1 MLWREEALEELSRL
15 IELLNS
21 EDEMERL
28 RAAEELGDHT
38 SSEAVLSLVSCL
50 EKDESRV
57 VQEACVAS
65 LCRIGTEEVAE
76 EVAKLLRSSDPYVRN
91 AASEVLQLLGDRA
104 RHVVELLLRNPDP
117 DVRALA
123 VRAVGEGQ
131 FSNAS
136 ALLRSVVLN
145 DPDANVVA
153 SAVEYLGEIGGS
165 REDRDALHEVRTR
178 FSDPFLE
185 YAVETALR
193 KMGE

>member
-1 MLWREEALEELSRL
+1 LEELSRL
-15 IELLNS
+15 IELLSRGN
-21 EDEMERL
+21 EMERL

-38 SSEAVLSLVSCL
+38 SSEAVLSLISCL
-50 EKDESRV
+50 QNDESRV
-57 VQEACVAS
+57 VREACVAS

-76 EVAKLLRSSDPYVRN
+76 EVAKLLGSSDPYVRN
-91 AASEVLQLLGDRA
+91 AASEILQLLGDRA
-104 RHVVELLLRNPDP
+104 RHVVELLLRDPDP

-123 VRAVGEGQ
+123 VRSVGDGQ

-136 ALLRSVVLN
+136 ALLRSVVLS
-145 DPDANVVA
+145 DSDANVVA

-165 REDRDALHEVRTR
+165 EDDRDALRQVRAR

>member
-1 MLWREEALEELSRL
+1 LEELSRL

-21 EDEMERL
+21 EDDMERL

-50 EKDESRV
+50 QKDESRV

-91 AASEVLQLLGDRA
+91 AASEILQLLGDRA
-104 RHVVELLLRNPDP
+104 ERVVELLLRDPDP

-123 VRAVGEGQ
+123 VRVVGEGQ
-131 FSNAS
+131 FSSAS
-136 ALLRSVVLN
+136 ALLRSVVLD
-145 DPDANVVA
+145 DPDANVVG

-165 REDRDALHEVRTR
+165 PEDRDALNAVRAR

-185 YAVETALR
+185 FAVETALR

>member
-1 MLWREEALEELSRL
+1 MEELSRL

-21 EDEMERL
+21 EDELERL
-28 RAAEELGDHT
+28 RAAEELGDLT

-50 EKDESRV
+50 EKDESRF

-76 EVAKLLRSSDPYVRN
+76 EVAKLLRSSNPYVRN
-91 AASEVLQLLGDRA
+91 AASEILQLLGDRA
-104 RHVVELLLRNPDP
+104 ERVVELLLRDPGP

-123 VRAVGEGQ
+123 VRVVGEGL
-131 FSNAS
+131 FSSAS

-145 DPDANVVA
+145 DPDVNVVA
-153 SAVEYLGEIGGS
+153 SAAEYLGEIGGS
-165 REDRDALHEVRTR
+165 REDRDALNAARAR

-185 YAVETALR
+185 FAVETALR

>member
-1 MLWREEALEELSRL
+1 MEELSRL

-50 EKDESRV
+50 EKDESRF

-76 EVAKLLRSSDPYVRN
+76 EVAKLLRSSNPYVRN
-91 AASEVLQLLGDRA
+91 AASEILQLLGDRA
-104 RHVVELLLRNPDP
+104 ERVIELLLRDPGP

-123 VRAVGEGQ
+123 VRVVGEGL
-131 FSNAS
+131 FSSAS

-145 DPDANVVA
+145 DPDVNVVA
-153 SAVEYLGEIGGS
+153 SAAEYLGEIGGS
-165 REDRDALHEVRTR
+165 REDRDALNAARAR

-185 YAVETALR
+185 FAVETAVH
-193 KMGE
+193 KMEE